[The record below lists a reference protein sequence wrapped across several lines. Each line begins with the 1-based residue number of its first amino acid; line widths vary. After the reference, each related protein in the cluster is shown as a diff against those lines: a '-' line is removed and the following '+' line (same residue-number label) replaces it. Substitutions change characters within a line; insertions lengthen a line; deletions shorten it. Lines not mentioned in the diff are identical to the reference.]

1 MLIIYVIGCPLAA
14 LTILFVNRNRLD
26 KPEALRYILLLYQ
39 GLKHSCFYWELVNT
53 ARKCLLLGLHVFIPD
68 SLRVMKALFG
78 VLTLFILSLL
88 QARLKPFKISVIN
101 TLGKLLMTNVYRTQ
115 RNGIQFSNSLRWN
128 RLHSRTT
135 TRRAHCHFLWTHCV
149 LQC

>member
-14 LTILFVNRNRLD
+14 FVVLFVNRNRLD

-39 GLKHSCFYWELVNT
+39 GLKHSCYYWELVNT
-53 ARKCLLLGLHVFIPD
+53 TRKCLLLSLHVFIPD

-78 VLTLFILSLL
+78 VLTLFVLSLI

-101 TLGKLLMTNVYRTQ
+101 TLGKNFV
-115 RNGIQFSNSLRWN
+115 
-128 RLHSRTT
+128 
-135 TRRAHCHFLWTHCV
+135 C
-149 LQC
+149 